1 MQLRNDKKGYK
12 DLKEALTNASKLNES
27 STPRDVR
34 DAMRE
39 LQEAG
44 EAYKNSHNGLFQ
56 GIIGSGKER
65 LKLAKE
71 VGELGRFQM
80 KVFNEKCKGME
91 SDISIEANIRK
102 QDGSFRLLTSSLVRP
117 TLCQTSSLLS
127 FVFLETLRLVSL
139 L

>member
-1 MQLRNDKKGYK
+1 
-12 DLKEALTNASKLNES
+12 
-27 STPRDVR
+27 
-34 DAMRE
+34 MRE

-102 QDGSFRLLTSSLVRP
+102 QDGVVRDLKEEKKSKQGP
-117 TLCQTSSLLS
+117 EKADRKEEIKMGAQKRAEQRQKEQNAPKEP
-127 FVFLETLRLVSL
+127 VKGGAAKK
-139 L
+139 